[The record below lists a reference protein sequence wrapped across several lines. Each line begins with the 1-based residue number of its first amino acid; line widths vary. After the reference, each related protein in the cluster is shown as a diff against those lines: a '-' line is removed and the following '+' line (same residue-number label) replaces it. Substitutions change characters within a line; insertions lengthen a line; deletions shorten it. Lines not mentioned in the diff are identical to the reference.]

1 MNVKNVILAIAVTL
15 ALLWI
20 IGKLTS
26 PSKQGPNVAA
36 SSPGGQTIA
45 PDAWT
50 VKADRSPMDDSR
62 TVALWLDSPDKLQGP
77 VGAVTPTL
85 IVRCKEKK
93 SEVYVS
99 TGVAASIETDEF
111 DGGPA
116 DYHTARLRLDN
127 GLSRT
132 EHWGEATDH
141 KALFAPDGI
150 ALAKDLAN
158 AQQLTFE
165 FTPFDGNPT
174 VLRFKVR
181 GLDSHLNQVADACGW
196 SGN

>member
-1 MNVKNVILAIAVTL
+1 MNAKKIVLTIAVAL
-15 ALLWI
+15 ALLWA

-26 PSKQGPNVAA
+26 PSKEGVNVAA
-36 SSPGGQTIA
+36 ASPGGQTVA
-45 PDAWT
+45 TDAWT
-50 VKADRSPMDDSR
+50 VKASRSPMDDSR
-62 TVALWLDSPDKLQGP
+62 TVALWLDSPDRLQGP
-77 VGAVTPTL
+77 VGVVTPTL
-85 IVRCKEKK
+85 IIRCEEKK
-93 SEVYVS
+93 SEVYVA
-99 TGVAASIETDEF
+99 TELAASIETEF

-116 DYHTARLRLDN
+116 DYHTVRLRIDN

-150 ALAKDLAN
+150 TLAKELAN

-165 FTPFDGNPT
+165 FTPFDGSPT
-174 VLRFKVR
+174 VLRFKVQ

-196 SGN
+196 NGN